1 MEENVIEKQ
10 KKNEETEEIILNKT
24 MKEMIVDSL
33 VNTHQMFLHNQNKK
47 IIELD
52 KMNYRLKLKVND
64 EYKHANINEDL
75 IKPNK
80 YSDKLS
86 FRVEIKE
93 KESLDKNLSDLPV
106 EVDDDSIKINTKDIT
121 VLKSNQNDILF
132 KNPKEKD
139 IPVISTSIIKV
150 TNEEEKEIFTKIP
163 EKYRLKTSDENSPQ
177 VDNLVLSLYK
187 NQNHIAFRK
196 NKLVTPDWHPKW
208 KLYRV
213 ISGHTGWVRCIDV
226 DPTNQWF
233 VTGSNDRVIKFW
245 DLAKGKLKLSLTG
258 HINTV
263 RQVIISPRHPYLFS
277 CGEDKLIK
285 CWDLE
290 QNKVVRHY
298 HGHLSGVYS
307 MSLHPILDVL
317 ITGGRDCVAKL
328 WDIRS
333 KQQIMNLE
341 GHNNTICSILSQ
353 EYDPQVVTGS
363 HDSTVRLWDIKTA
376 KCMNVLT
383 HHKKSIRSMTLHHE
397 DYSFIT
403 GGCDNIKVWKF
414 PEGKFL
420 RNISGH
426 NAIVNSVALNKD
438 GVLVSGGDNG
448 SLNFWDYKSGV
459 NFQTI
464 DSKVQPGSLSCEA
477 GIFAIKF
484 DHSSTRMITGECDKT
499 IKMWKED
506 EDCTE
511 ENFPLNFK

>member
-1 MEENVIEKQ
+1 MDENVTENQ
-10 KKNEETEEIILNKT
+10 KKIVETEEVILNKT

-86 FRVEIKE
+86 FRIEIKE
-93 KESLDKNLSDLPV
+93 KESLDKNLSELPV
-106 EVDDDSIKINTKDIT
+106 EVDDDSIKINTKDIP
-121 VLKSNQNDILF
+121 VLKSVQHDILF
-132 KNPKEKD
+132 KNPIEKN
-139 IPVISTSIIKV
+139 IPAISTSIIKV

-163 EKYRLKTSDENSPQ
+163 EKYRLKTGDENSPN

-317 ITGGRDCVAKL
+317 ITGGRDCVAKI

-353 EYDPQVVTGS
+353 EFEPQVVTGS

-420 RNISGH
+420 RYISGH
-426 NAIVNSVALNKD
+426 NAIVNAVSLNKD
-438 GVLVSGGDNG
+438 NVLVSGGDNG

-506 EDCTE
+506 EDCTP